1 MVRRT
6 GNRYA
11 PPARTGPRYRDVVQ
25 SLADA
30 VQHLV
35 TPHIRTHEFRP
46 LLEQLQQRIT
56 VLAETEEIILLLL
69 ADQWLAVEWR
79 LELIFLR
86 FVLGQ
91 ILLLPRVIP
100 AFI

>member
-46 LLEQLQQRIT
+46 LLEQLQERIA
-56 VLAETEEIILLLL
+56 VFAETKEIILFLL
-69 ADQWLAVEWR
+69 ADQRLAVKWR
-79 LELIFLR
+79 LELVLLRSVLRQIF
-86 FVLGQ
+86 F
-91 ILLLPRVIP
+91 LPRVI
-100 AFI
+100 